1 MIVTVTA
8 NAALDRTVLVPNFQ
22 AGRRHRATSAN
33 TASGGKGIN
42 VARGLRRL
50 GVPVVVTG
58 LAGGRTGVQII
69 DRLTTE
75 GLLNDLVRIQGES
88 RTSTAVIDPTSNVS
102 TEVNE
107 WGPEVEEHELDV
119 LREKLT
125 YLAQSA
131 RYVVFCGSLP
141 RGVDPGLYGDLIR
154 ELGRTGVETVL
165 DTDAE
170 PLHLGMQPELTLVTP
185 NQTEAE
191 QLVGHEFTSAADF
204 ETGLDDVSAFG
215 ARDVMITREDGCYA
229 LLHEDREP
237 IKLRAMA
244 PSLDPVST
252 IGAGD
257 ALLAGYLAARYQGKG
272 AEDALRQAVAT
283 GAASVLE
290 AGAGRFDQKEVARQ
304 AGDVRIEVLAGAG
317 APG

>member
-33 TASGGKGIN
+33 TAAGGKGIN

-58 LAGGRTGVQII
+58 LAGGRTGVQIV

-88 RTSTAVIDPTSNVS
+88 RTSTAVIDPTTNVS

-107 WGPEVEEHELDV
+107 WGPEVDEHEIDV
-119 LREKLT
+119 LRDKLT
-125 YLAQSA
+125 YLAQGA

-141 RGVDPGLYGDLIR
+141 RGVDAGLYGELVR
-154 ELGRTGVETVL
+154 EVARMGVETVL

-170 PLHLGMQPELTLVTP
+170 PFRLGMQPELTLVAP
-185 NQTEAE
+185 NQIEAE
-191 QLVGHEFTSAADF
+191 QLVGHEFTSAVDF
-204 ETGLDDVSAFG
+204 EAGLDDVSAFG
-215 ARDVMITREDGCYA
+215 ARDVIITREDGCYA
-229 LLHEDREP
+229 LLHDEKEP
-237 IKLRAMA
+237 IKLRATV
-244 PSLDPVST
+244 PTLDAVAT

-257 ALLAGYLAARYQGKG
+257 ALLAGYLAARYQDKD
-272 AEDALRQAVAT
+272 AEDAVRQAVAA

-290 AGAGRFDQKEVARQ
+290 VGGGRFDPKEVGRLVS
-304 AGDVRIEVLAGAG
+304 DVTVDVLAGAG
-317 APG
+317 TAR

>member
-33 TASGGKGIN
+33 TAAGGKGIN

-50 GVPVVVTG
+50 GIPVVVTG
-58 LAGGRTGVQII
+58 LAGGRTGLQIV

-88 RTSTAVIDPTSNVS
+88 RTSTAVIDPTTSVS

-107 WGPEVEEHELDV
+107 WGPEVDEHELDV
-119 LREKLT
+119 LREKLA

-131 RYVVFCGSLP
+131 RYIVFCGSLP
-141 RGVDPGLYGDLIR
+141 RGVDPGLYGELIR
-154 ELGRTGVETVL
+154 DASRMGVETVL

-170 PLHLGMQPELTLVTP
+170 PFRLGMQAGVSLVTP
-185 NQTEAE
+185 NQIEAE
-191 QLVGHEFTSAADF
+191 QLVGHEFTSATDF
-204 ETGLDDVSAFG
+204 EAGLDDIAGFG
-215 ARDVMITREDGCYA
+215 ARDVIITRQHGCYA
-229 LLHEDREP
+229 LLQEEREP
-237 IKLRAMA
+237 VKMRATTTV
-244 PSLDPVST
+244 LDAMSA

-257 ALLAGYLAARYQGKG
+257 ALLAGYLAARYQDKS
-272 AEDALRQAVAT
+272 AEDAVRLAVAT

-290 AGAGRFDQKEVARQ
+290 AGAGRFDQKEVGRLS
-304 AGDVRIEVLAGAG
+304 GDVQVDVLAGAG
-317 APG
+317 ASN